1 MNASTEPHELFGYR
15 YILSTTTPSPTTP
28 WCAENP
34 IVLEIKIPQI
44 TRNAPA
50 SMYKRLVNMIC
61 LHFSLIEMYF
71 SVNQDSEHCLKLLYI
86 KKRKASKSTKKQL
99 TTKSLIKKY
108 CDDERLPVRY
118 RSDPKK
124 LDSQDF
130 WDSIKI
136 KNKVTCKLKQTLIHE
151 IELGRSIILNPL
163 SHATIVNIPRQEL
176 EDAMNAVEELKN
188 ELNPF

>member
-99 TTKSLIKKY
+99 TTKSH
-108 CDDERLPVRY
+108 
-118 RSDPKK
+118 
-124 LDSQDF
+124 
-130 WDSIKI
+130 
-136 KNKVTCKLKQTLIHE
+136 KNY
-151 IELGRSIILNPL
+151 SF
-163 SHATIVNIPRQEL
+163 A
-176 EDAMNAVEELKN
+176 
-188 ELNPF
+188 

>member
-99 TTKSLIKKY
+99 TTKSHFI
-108 CDDERLPVRY
+108 CFGQGTPIFDE
-118 RSDPKK
+118 PKA
-124 LDSQDF
+124 
-130 WDSIKI
+130 
-136 KNKVTCKLKQTLIHE
+136 KLKRYIESDE
-151 IELGRSIILNPL
+151 IWEKLARRKQNTPPPSET
-163 SHATIVNIPRQEL
+163 H
-176 EDAMNAVEELKN
+176 
-188 ELNPF
+188 

>member
-1 MNASTEPHELFGYR
+1 MNASPEPHELFGYR
-15 YILSTTTPSPTTP
+15 YILSTTTS

-99 TTKSLIKKY
+99 TTKSHVFYPI
-108 CDDERLPVRY
+108 RFPV
-118 RSDPKK
+118 SNTFSCGLFCESSCAIFT
-124 LDSQDF
+124 LDAQPAGSKD
-130 WDSIKI
+130 
-136 KNKVTCKLKQTLIHE
+136 
-151 IELGRSIILNPL
+151 R
-163 SHATIVNIPRQEL
+163 IV
-176 EDAMNAVEELKN
+176 
-188 ELNPF
+188 

>member
-1 MNASTEPHELFGYR
+1 MNASPEPHELFGYR
-15 YILSTTTPSPTTP
+15 YILSTTAS
-28 WCAENP
+28 WYDVNP

-99 TTKSLIKKY
+99 TTKSL
-108 CDDERLPVRY
+108 
-118 RSDPKK
+118 
-124 LDSQDF
+124 
-130 WDSIKI
+130 KI
-136 KNKVTCKLKQTLIHE
+136 SYALLFKRNGIMKF
-151 IELGRSIILNPL
+151 G
-163 SHATIVNIPRQEL
+163 L
-176 EDAMNAVEELKN
+176 E
-188 ELNPF
+188 